1 MLAMFLFGPAAI
13 TGAGS
18 ANHEERN
25 HQALQQMPR
34 SQLAPLN
41 LHEVLQVIVLPFMQ
55 ALQTCTHWSI
65 FRAS

>member
-1 MLAMFLFGPAAI
+1 MLARGPLGPAASI
-13 TGAGS
+13 GAGS
-18 ANHEERN
+18 ANHKEPN

-65 FRAS
+65 FLAS